1 LTKAQQVYDALTID
15 GWAIVTKN
23 QAGEVVDALAIDEPI
38 WTATAFGKMT
48 GSWKRPIS
56 YDVKV
61 AGDIFLRTDRGFDV
75 RLQLNGNPVPGTAV
89 SLTDIR
95 VTSGNV

>member
-48 GSWKRPIS
+48 GSWKRPM
-56 YDVKV
+56 
-61 AGDIFLRTDRGFDV
+61 
-75 RLQLNGNPVPGTAV
+75 PGTAV